1 MRIVSPHGTRR
12 RPTGPTPDRPRGRD
26 RRPTLP
32 TILLS
37 VLTESGPPRS
47 ADTLVARVADLLRA
61 RCPLRALDLDRGS
74 SGRAPGT
81 VVGLSTLTL
90 RFPPAAGVPGALT
103 AVFEPGYRPDPW
115 VREWLDGLSA
125 VVALCARADQ
135 SRPLVPAVHSASPHA
150 GTHQRLIGRSAAMAV
165 VWDRIARYAA
175 VDDSVLI
182 VGASG
187 TGKEL
192 VAREIH
198 DRSARA
204 RRRFL
209 PINCGALVSTL
220 LETELFGVEPGTA
233 TGVRGH
239 GGAFEEARGGTLFF
253 DEVTELSEK
262 GQVSLLR
269 VLQERTVTPVGG
281 HRTVPVDVRIIA
293 ATNQALDPLVADGRF
308 REDLVYRLR
317 VLPLLLP
324 PLRERGTDV
333 VALAQVFLED
343 DPRSWPWELRPAAT
357 EALLDCD
364 WPGNVRQLQSAM
376 HLIRA
381 LASSPVVDL
390 PLVEQALTDLGVRV
404 PAPSERSLTAE
415 EMAAHH
421 ARTVLQSCGGNK
433 TRAAARL
440 GISLPTLR
448 ARLRHRDGP
457 RIAQHRRR
465 AA

>member
-1 MRIVSPHGTRR
+1 M
-12 RPTGPTPDRPRGRD
+12 
-26 RRPTLP
+26 
-32 TILLS
+32 
-37 VLTESGPPRS
+37 
-47 ADTLVARVADLLRA
+47 
-61 RCPLRALDLDRGS
+61 
-74 SGRAPGT
+74 
-81 VVGLSTLTL
+81 
-90 RFPPAAGVPGALT
+90 
-103 AVFEPGYRPDPW
+103 
-115 VREWLDGLSA
+115 REWLDGVTA
-125 VVALCARADQ
+125 VVALCVRADQ
-135 SRPLVPAVHSASPHA
+135 SRPLVPSVHSASQHA
-150 GTHQRLIGRSAAMAV
+150 STHQRLIGRSAAMAV
-165 VWDRIARYAA
+165 VWDRITRYAA

-198 DRSARA
+198 DWSARA

-253 DEVTELSEK
+253 DEVTELSPK

-269 VLQERTVTPVGG
+269 VLQERAVTPVGG

-317 VLPLLLP
+317 VLPLLVP
-324 PLRERGTDV
+324 PLRERGADV

-343 DPRSWPWELRPAAT
+343 DPRHWPWDLRPAAA
-357 EALLDCD
+357 EALRACD

-376 HLIRA
+376 HLVRA

-404 PAPSERSLTAE
+404 PAPSERSLTAK
-415 EMAAHH
+415 EMAARH
-421 ARTVLQSCGGNK
+421 ALTVLQSCGGNK

-448 ARLRHRDGP
+448 ARLRHLDVP
-457 RIAQHRRR
+457 RIAQNRRR